1 MRLQGYRN
9 AMTKSGLEIL
19 PGYVVSGDFEF
30 QGGYNGMVE
39 LLALDTPPDAV
50 FTSNDAMAVGVYHA
64 LYQAGLQ
71 VPQQMAVM
79 GYDDIE
85 LARYL
90 SPPLSTVHQPKDALG
105 ELAIDTLIHRL
116 SDPDASQQTLVLTPE
131 LVVRGSA

>member
-1 MRLQGYRN
+1 
-9 AMTKSGLEIL
+9 
-19 PGYVVSGDFEF
+19 
-30 QGGYNGMVE
+30 MVE
-39 LLALDTPPDAV
+39 LLALETPPEAV

-90 SPPLSTVHQPKDALG
+90 TPPLSTIHQPKDALG
-105 ELAIDTLIHRL
+105 ELAIDTLLHRL
-116 SDPDASQQTLVLTPE
+116 SNPDASQQTLVLTPE
-131 LVVRGSA
+131 LVVRGSV